1 MDLHH
6 KQEVTVGLLVLGG
19 VGLFLAGTMWLKGSS
34 FSTAGDQVRIAFADV
49 GTLKRGSA
57 VRVSGVNLGGVERI
71 DFEGVGKVMVTI
83 SLKPIVQPK
92 LDATA
97 KLGSAGLMGDALI
110 IFHPGSSSQPL
121 PAGTVIQ
128 GEVDQGLMELG
139 TELGD
144 QAKQA
149 MAGFN
154 EIANKKLADNLNATL
169 SAMQRTMRLYS
180 DTRSGPVAELTATMK
195 QLKTLA
201 ADLDSTMAAASLPA
215 TLRKSDTLMT
225 TLGST
230 SQEFTVTAARF
241 DSLLQKINRGDGSLG
256 KFVNDTVF
264 YAEMTKVATAVKEL
278 VDELK
283 KHPGK
288 ITIQVKVF

>member
-19 VGLFLAGTMWLKGSS
+19 IGLFMAGTMWLKGRS
-34 FSTAGDQVRIAFADV
+34 FSSSGNQLRVAFADV

-57 VRVSGVNLGGVERI
+57 VRVSGVNLGSVERI
-71 DFEGVGKVMVTI
+71 DFEGVGKVVVTL
-83 SLKPIVQPK
+83 SLKPIVEPK
-92 LDATA
+92 IDASA
-97 KLGSAGLMGDALI
+97 KLGSAGLMGDALVV
-110 IFHPGSSSQPL
+110 FHPGNASQPL
-121 PAGTVIQ
+121 PAGTTIQ
-128 GEVDQGLMELG
+128 GVVDQGLMELG

-144 QAKQA
+144 KAKLA
-149 MAGFN
+149 MTGFN

-169 SAMQRTMRLYS
+169 SAMQRMMGVYTN
-180 DTRSGPVAELTATMK
+180 TKTGPVGEMTATMREL
-195 QLKTLA
+195 QTLTLH
-201 ADLDSTMAAASLPA
+201 LDSTMAAAKLPT

-225 TLGST
+225 NLAST
-230 SQEFTVTAARF
+230 SREFAVTAARF
-241 DSLLQKINRGDGSLG
+241 DSLLQKINRGQGSLG
-256 KFVNDTVF
+256 KFVTDTAF
-264 YAEMTKVATAVKEL
+264 YAETTKLATAVKEL